1 MKKIIGLLIMLI
13 GVITGIWLGLYV
25 MLYGGIMQIIANIN
39 PICASGLTMGII
51 RTIFFEIGVIPA
63 YFGLVVGYTVMNM

>member
-1 MKKIIGLLIMLI
+1 MKKIIGLLIILI

-39 PICASGLTMGII
+39 PIRASGLTMGII
-51 RTIFFEIGVIPA
+51 RTIFCEIGVIPA
-63 YFGLVVGYTVMNM
+63 YVGLIVGYTVMNM